1 MIDGY
6 LLFQVREGEDD
17 AINPEIPGGREE
29 RAWTGGRARPESAS
43 VQPPGNTRAQLFSGY
58 LHIFGFF
65 SNSHFNFYLFLFF
78 VQEFTTF
85 NIILIHEY

>member
-58 LHIFGFF
+58 LHIFVFF
-65 SNSHFNFYLFLFF
+65 S
-78 VQEFTTF
+78 
-85 NIILIHEY
+85 ILILIFIYSSFSFKNSPRLILF